1 MGSGC
6 GVYAWSLNDLRRIGS
21 SCQFNVMLNSHL
33 LGGILAYLNIEHKT
47 GGLRPPGTIPAEY
60 DVGGSAARHKVAS
73 LTKTSQLVKDH
84 HIMVSHTAH
93 PLRNICKATLGQ
105 TARAGIPSMQNSEVS
120 WKAGLLIWLCWSV

>member
-47 GGLRPPGTIPAEY
+47 GGLRPPGTIPAEC
-60 DVGGSAARHKVAS
+60 DVGGSAARHFVAS

-93 PLRNICKATLGQ
+93 PLRN
-105 TARAGIPSMQNSEVS
+105 MQKCDETPPFL
-120 WKAGLLIWLCWSV
+120 APLFRDFAAFRQ